1 MAALD
6 GQRTVLVA
14 HQAESAAI
22 GTRLFASE
30 GLSLLLQK
38 GAEGALGQA
47 SRRCGRD
54 LFHGLEVEWAVASAL
69 SVEAT
74 SDDFS
79 PLGGGAEGLA
89 PSSHGPVATGILPI
103 PP

>member
-1 MAALD
+1 M
-6 GQRTVLVA
+6 
-14 HQAESAAI
+14 
-22 GTRLFASE
+22 FASE
-30 GLSLLLQK
+30 GLGLLVQK
-38 GAEGALGQA
+38 SAEGALGQA

-79 PLGGGAEGLA
+79 PLGGEVADLLERLSRQLA
-89 PSSHGPVATGILPI
+89 LRHG
-103 PP
+103 